1 MNKKHENTFQKV
13 QLPFSYKGNINNH
26 LNLKANHLLPKR
38 PHSTSI
44 SNKLSTRSNSIN
56 KKTQP
61 YLINLSNSISKNIK
75 TEHPS
80 SKLNPKLN
88 TTRFPVNKQS
98 FFNGKRSSSLNNS
111 YHKKHSLNDSWL
123 TTKNANNSLV
133 NKYKQR
139 AKTPNMTKINSS
151 KLNVSKL
158 NLNSHSMGASPNIK
172 KSSNINNNSKH
183 INNDIKRVQPK
194 GGFIKR
200 NIFAGF
206 KNKNNKLSH
215 ASSLNSSSKQSTT
228 FIIHEDNNS
237 KMISKVNNNNNKYV
251 YSNNSNNNN
260 VNQPIDKETTISS
273 DSGNVTKKTSN
284 LMLSSSGND
293 NNVIKKEGNH
303 VSYNDNINN
312 TYMNVTNENFEL
324 NNKTNQMLPNGHYI
338 KKIKCIHDLSKTGLT
353 GDEKK
358 VNQDNYFIFKNFN
371 NSISNI
377 FMGVW

>member
-1 MNKKHENTFQKV
+1 MNKKYENNFQKG
-13 QLPFSYKGNINNH
+13 LFAFPYKNNINNH
-26 LNLKANHLLPKR
+26 LNLKATHLLPKR
-38 PHSTSI
+38 PHSSSI
-44 SNKLSTRSNSIN
+44 SNKLSTRSNSVN
-56 KKTQP
+56 KKNQP
-61 YLINLSNSISKNIK
+61 HLVNLSNSISKNMK
-75 TEHPS
+75 TEHAS

-111 YHKKHSLNDSWL
+111 YHKKQSLNDSWL
-123 TTKNANNSLV
+123 STKNASNSIV

-172 KSSNINNNSKH
+172 KPSNVNNKNT
-183 INNDIKRVQPK
+183 NNDIRRAQPK
-194 GGFIKR
+194 GGFIKK

-206 KNKNNKLSH
+206 KTKNNKLSH
-215 ASSLNSSSKQSTT
+215 ASSLSSSSKQSTT
-228 FIIHEDNNS
+228 FIIHEDNS
-237 KMISKVNNNNNKYV
+237 KMISKVNNNNKYV
-251 YSNNSNNNN
+251 YSNNNG
-260 VNQPIDKETTISS
+260 NQPIDKETTISS

-284 LMLSSSGND
+284 LIISCGGND
-293 NNVIKKEGNH
+293 NANKKDINH
-303 VSYNDNINN
+303 VSSHDNNN

-324 NNKTNQMLPNGHYI
+324 NNKQNQMLPNGHYI

-371 NSISNI
+371 NSLSNI

>member
-1 MNKKHENTFQKV
+1 
-13 QLPFSYKGNINNH
+13 
-26 LNLKANHLLPKR
+26 
-38 PHSTSI
+38 
-44 SNKLSTRSNSIN
+44 
-56 KKTQP
+56 
-61 YLINLSNSISKNIK
+61 
-75 TEHPS
+75 
-80 SKLNPKLN
+80 
-88 TTRFPVNKQS
+88 
-98 FFNGKRSSSLNNS
+98 
-111 YHKKHSLNDSWL
+111 
-123 TTKNANNSLV
+123 
-133 NKYKQR
+133 
-139 AKTPNMTKINSS
+139 
-151 KLNVSKL
+151 
-158 NLNSHSMGASPNIK
+158 MGASPNIK

-215 ASSLNSSSKQSTT
+215 ASSLSSSSKQSTT

-237 KMISKVNNNNNKYV
+237 KMISKVNNNNNNKYV
-251 YSNNSNNNN
+251 YSNNNN